1 MNNDIPLFLGF
12 LSWTHAKW
20 LQITELSS
28 FGNKQNSIQHPY
40 QGLTFSYLPLLDGL
54 QWSPLVWS
62 SITICPGLFELIR
75 FFTFFNR
82 FWSLATWSIIIL
94 LIFTFCFLSILAF
107 FFFQFSQ
114 TTFSLLFWPR
124 LVSFSTEI
132 SCPCSSVRWRCAI
145 HLDTSVLEDIVTMP

>member
-75 FFTFFNR
+75 FFPFFNR
-82 FWSLATWSIIIL
+82 FWSLAAWSIIIL

-107 FFFQFSQ
+107 FFFSFLRQPF
-114 TTFSLLFWPR
+114 LFFFDR
-124 LVSFSTEI
+124 GLCLFQQKLAVHAAQ
-132 SCPCSSVRWRCAI
+132 C
-145 HLDTSVLEDIVTMP
+145 DEDVQYIWTPLCLKT

>member
-54 QWSPLVWS
+54 Q
-62 SITICPGLFELIR
+62 
-75 FFTFFNR
+75 
-82 FWSLATWSIIIL
+82 
-94 LIFTFCFLSILAF
+94 
-107 FFFQFSQ
+107 
-114 TTFSLLFWPR
+114 
-124 LVSFSTEI
+124 
-132 SCPCSSVRWRCAI
+132 
-145 HLDTSVLEDIVTMP
+145 